1 VSSTSHI
8 DQSKGKGTLMTEQP
22 QGQHN
27 VIAVNFQDDSQAY
40 QALSQLKELD
50 GQSQIGL
57 RAAAVVVRGED
68 GKIVVKEQV
77 GEGEIE
83 GAATGGILGLLIGII
98 GGPFGILIGG
108 ATGLVIG
115 ALFDVEEEDQ
125 TESVLGEFSKQA
137 RVGHPA
143 LLAEAFEPGDE
154 PIDAAMSRL
163 SGNVLRRPVDVVEAE
178 MASAREAQRVAK
190 HEARKALHEQQRAQ
204 KKAEVETK
212 VEDLKAKLH
221 PQKEAEDKVAATAS
235 G

>member
-1 VSSTSHI
+1 
-8 DQSKGKGTLMTEQP
+8 MTEHP

-50 GQSQIGL
+50 HQSQIGL
-57 RAAAVVVRGED
+57 RAAAVILRGED

-108 ATGLVIG
+108 ATGLLIG
-115 ALFDVEEEDQ
+115 ALFDVEDEDQ

-143 LLAEAFEPGDE
+143 LLAEAFEPSPE
-154 PIDAAMSRL
+154 VIDSAMSRL
-163 SGNVLRRPVDVVEAE
+163 SGSVMRRPVGVVEGEIA
-178 MASAREAQRVAK
+178 AAREAQRVAK
-190 HEARKALHEQQRAQ
+190 HEARKALHEEQRA
-204 KKAEVETK
+204 KHEADVHAK
-212 VEDLKAKLH
+212 VEELKAKLPAH
-221 PQKEAEDKVAATAS
+221 KETKDAAAVTS
-235 G
+235 SV